1 MNAAKP
7 QPVPQAQHDCS
18 MNVSQ
23 RSQLPK
29 MRLPKFSGKHSEFR
43 NFMCLFE
50 SLVDDDASLTN
61 VEKFNHLVSCLSDE
75 ALGVVKPYPLTDC
88 NYPKALASLK
98 SVYDNKCLIFFDTVA
113 QLFDIPSMTKP
124 SASSLRS
131 MIDTVS
137 AIYASLSSLGDEKDI
152 SNAMIIH
159 MVMAKVDHVTKS
171 KFEEQLDYDKLP
183 SWEDCAKQL
192 NRSSEVIKNCFYVD
206 DMLAGADSLT
216 ELDTICS
223 QVTEILH
230 SGGFPLAKWA
240 SNRHNQSGES
250 DASEEISIK
259 IDEQSS
265 VKTLGMRWAPQE
277 DVFKYHLD
285 VDSFAS
291 LKPTKRNIL
300 SIASRLFDP
309 LGLLCPIVT
318 KAKMLLQELWRLK
331 VDWDEAIPM
340 SLHTA
345 WNKFITT
352 LRDLHKISIPRYV
365 CLDFYQQVQV
375 HGFADASS
383 HAYGC
388 CIYIRTCNNKDVG
401 VSLLTAKSRVAPLN
415 VKTIPRLELCAALLL
430 AKLWQQVSSTM
441 TKFTIDSVNFWSDSQ
456 VTLYWLERDSCTLGT
471 FVANRVAEAQELSN
485 GVVWRHVPTDSN
497 PADLVSRGTDIY
509 EIVHWKTRIAGDDV
523 QRQRNE
529 LRGSEQRAEG
539 AAGGVSGEQGEAD
552 GVRSGES
559 GAMEVYPSE
568 GTALR
573 RAVGSSSK
581 AAKHR
586 LVRGAGNANLT
597 PDELSTHLV
606 DVEAL
611 LNSRPLVADTSDPN
625 DGEVITPG
633 HLLIGQPLLELPH
646 GSTQGECSSKP
657 VPAYLKRWRQLSEL
671 KLLFWRK
678 WSRDYLLS
686 LQQRVQWSKGE
697 ANLVE
702 GAGAGA
708 RRQQPSAAVDHRSRN
723 TRNSWRGRQGAGGR
737 NQNGGRRH

>member
-1 MNAAKP
+1 
-7 QPVPQAQHDCS
+7 
-18 MNVSQ
+18 
-23 RSQLPK
+23 
-29 MRLPKFSGKHSEFR
+29 
-43 NFMCLFE
+43 
-50 SLVDDDASLTN
+50 
-61 VEKFNHLVSCLSDE
+61 
-75 ALGVVKPYPLTDC
+75 
-88 NYPKALASLK
+88 
-98 SVYDNKCLIFFDTVA
+98 
-113 QLFDIPSMTKP
+113 
-124 SASSLRS
+124 
-131 MIDTVS
+131 
-137 AIYASLSSLGDEKDI
+137 
-152 SNAMIIH
+152 
-159 MVMAKVDHVTKS
+159 
-171 KFEEQLDYDKLP
+171 
-183 SWEDCAKQL
+183 
-192 NRSSEVIKNCFYVD
+192 
-206 DMLAGADSLT
+206 MLAGADSLT

-309 LGLLCPIVT
+309 LGLLCAIVT

-401 VSLLTAKSRVAPLN
+401 VSLLTAKCRVAPLN

-471 FVANRVAEAQELSN
+471 FVANRVAETQELSK

-497 PADLVSRGTDIY
+497 PADLVSRGTDIN

-581 AAKHR
+581 GCQTQASARGRQRQSNAGRVEHASGGRRGVAQFQASRGGHQRSQRRGGHHSRAPAHRAAFA
-586 LVRGAGNANLT
+586 GAAARIHAMRVQQQART
-597 PDELSTHLV
+597 RIFEAVATV
-606 DVEAL
+606 VEAQTAL
-611 LNSRPLVADTSDPN
+611 LAQVVQGLPAQPAAASSVEQRR
-625 DGEVITPG
+625 
-633 HLLIGQPLLELPH
+633 GQP
-646 GSTQGECSSKP
+646 GRRSG
-657 VPAYLKRWRQLSEL
+657 R
-671 KLLFWRK
+671 
-678 WSRDYLLS
+678 
-686 LQQRVQWSKGE
+686 
-697 ANLVE
+697 
-702 GAGAGA
+702 AGA
-708 RRQQPSAAVDHRSRN
+708 RRQQPSAAEDDQEEDLEEQQDHEEHEEEHEEQDEQNEDEQEQQQDRKPLLNATTAPSTSKKRCIHISDTHIEFISADPEEDN
-723 TRNSWRGRQGAGGR
+723 ITDITEAKNLEEHEESKYKPPPAKKKR
-737 NQNGGRRH
+737 NQS